1 LNELGAIVL
10 TPHLKMKFP
19 TLTGEI
25 VTVMA
30 YQKQVRQCYVESLK
44 VASYPPVRE
53 SGKPHPL
60 FGGSNNQVI
69 SSQVMSI
76 VEEFLIRT
84 LIVYETIMQNPGD
97 TFNINP
103 RENTVKKG
111 PKPIEKLVKLQLG
124 PKPKKCTQ
132 LSRDLTSHEH
142 KHIAEVL

>member
-1 LNELGAIVL
+1 MNELRAIVL

-84 LIVYETIMQNPGD
+84 LTVYETTMGNPND
-97 TFNINP
+97 TFNVDP
-103 RENTVKKG
+103 RDDTIDKG
-111 PKPIEKLVKLQLG
+111 LKPIEEFVKLQLG
-124 PKPKKCTQ
+124 PKPEQ
-132 LSRDLTSHEH
+132 Y
-142 KHIAEVL
+142 I